1 MPGISKSESIKVIL
15 GLRQLLTLL
24 QTNWSCLISS
34 SKSITFFKSSLASSS
49 AIKAFSASKSVV
61 SSAFCYERIIFE
73 VEIIWLNNWF

>member
-15 GLRQLLTLL
+15 CLRQLLTLL

-61 SSAFCYERIIFE
+61 SSAFCYERTIFE
-73 VEIIWLNNWF
+73 IENILTE